1 MAVSCVAWYCIG
13 MSEQELM
20 QELGEIL
27 DELGVLPNDAFSER
41 WALKGRQGELRS
53 ELADLQ
59 AGRLV
64 EQKLEWDQ
72 QAAKKPT
79 NGAPDFVSPISGNEG
94 LAGSG
99 GFGC

>member
-1 MAVSCVAWYCIG
+1 

-20 QELGEIL
+20 LALGDIL
-27 DELGVLPNDAFSER
+27 DQLGALPNDAFSER

-53 ELADLQ
+53 ELANLQ
-59 AGRLV
+59 ADRLA

-72 QAAKKPT
+72 QAAKKPS